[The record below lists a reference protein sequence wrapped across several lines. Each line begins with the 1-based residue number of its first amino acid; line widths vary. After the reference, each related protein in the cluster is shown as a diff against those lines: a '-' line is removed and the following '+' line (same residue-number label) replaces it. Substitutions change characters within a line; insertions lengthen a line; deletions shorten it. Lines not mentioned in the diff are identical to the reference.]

1 MSEDTAKAESI
12 NIEVDIVRNGQPVT
26 VRGSGNGPID
36 AFVHALGLDIK
47 LMDFHEHA
55 IGAGA
60 DAKAASYIELRLNEA
75 PTGFG
80 VGIDAN
86 IVTASFKA
94 VLSAVNRQIAISE
107 SANQAGSAQA
117 KAA

>member
-1 MSEDTAKAESI
+1 
-12 NIEVDIVRNGQPVT
+12 
-26 VRGSGNGPID
+26 
-36 AFVHALGLDIK
+36 
-47 LMDFHEHA
+47 
-55 IGAGA
+55 
-60 DAKAASYIELRLNEA
+60 NEA